1 MSGCRGMFFLLLYI
15 EKLNPPILFFFFEF
29 IFSYACVGKTSL
41 NIPTS
46 LVEERIGGNF
56 GHRMT

>member
-1 MSGCRGMFFLLLYI
+1 MSRDVFPTPLYREI
-15 EKLNPPILFFFFEF
+15 KSPDFLFFFFEF

-56 GHRMT
+56 GHWMT

>member
-1 MSGCRGMFFLLLYI
+1 MFFLLLYI